1 MDKQQEDA
9 ADHLRM
15 MDLRIEMQTE
25 KIARLR
31 QAGAD
36 ISQAARTLK
45 LLQDTKKEMAVQI
58 ALLRPPAPPRGLPF

>member
-1 MDKQQEDA
+1 MSKQQKDA
-9 ADHLRM
+9 ADHLRT
-15 MDLRIEMQTE
+15 MDLRIEVQSE

-36 ISQAARTLK
+36 VSQAAKTLK

-58 ALLRPPAPPRGLPF
+58 TLLRPPAPPWKSL